1 MRKMSLNLMILTS
14 YFAIEPKNIRGGIG
28 YRYVG
33 LYGSLVK
40 TLLKRS
46 PKSKV
51 FWYSHSD
58 QSLRLFHLKKI
69 AKYRT
74 GMLKA
79 VLHATLSTLKGG
91 GRLAVIIAYPYAVPK
106 VNAVFWYI
114 FSLVILK
121 SFGLGRIK
129 IIVDDFDPP
138 VEAMYAFS
146 ENKPSTVA
154 VTYARI
160 LEKVTLKLASSIVA
174 ISEFWKKHL
183 MRTYCLKEN
192 KIFVVSN
199 GSVIRLIPY
208 NLKKTTQPLIV
219 LYSGSALKSK
229 DIDKLVLAIENLRIQ
244 GMDVVLHIAGAKLMD
259 LPSWVRTAHCD
270 WPSFVGNIL
279 LQSDVCVIPY
289 PPNKFTF
296 FHSMPA
302 KLFDYM
308 AAGKPIISTNLK
320 EVGDIIRSNNC
331 GLVAKDW
338 KEFEAHLKRLY
349 KDREL
354 TTKLGNNGRVTVE
367 KYFNYELL
375 AEMFLEN
382 VIQQFK
388 TRHKVKIATNLK
400 EIR

>member
-1 MRKMSLNLMILTS
+1 MRKMPLNLMILTS

-58 QSLRLFHLKKI
+58 QSLRLFHSKKI

-106 VNAVFWYI
+106 VNAVFYYI
-114 FSLVILK
+114 FSLLVLK
-121 SFGLGRIK
+121 SFGLGCVK

-138 VEAMYAFS
+138 VEAAYAFS
-146 ENKPSTVA
+146 ETKPSMLSVVYGRT
-154 VTYARI
+154 
-160 LEKVTLKLASSIVA
+160 LEMLTLKLSSLIIVITESYKQHIA
-174 ISEFWKKHL
+174 KVYHVNE
-183 MRTYCLKEN
+183 E
-192 KIFVVSN
+192 KIFVLTN
-199 GSVIRLIPY
+199 GALVRLIPCV
-208 NLKKTTQPLIV
+208 LPKIGLPFRV
-219 LYSGSALKSK
+219 LYSGSAMKCK
-229 DIDKLVLAIENLRIQ
+229 DVDKLVKVIDSLRKRGLNIE
-244 GMDVVLHIAGAKLMD
+244 LHVAGSKLMD
-259 LPSWVRTAHCD
+259 LPDWVKFTQCN
-270 WPSFVGNIL
+270 WPAFVKHL
-279 LQSDVCVIPY
+279 LSHSDIGVIPY
-289 PPNKFTF
+289 PPNKLHFSLT
-296 FHSMPA
+296 MPT
-302 KLFDYM
+302 KPFDYM

-320 EVGDIIRSNNC
+320 ETGNIVRTFNC

-338 KEFEAHLKRLY
+338 KEYERHIERLY
-349 KDREL
+349 QDREL
-354 TTKLGNNGRVTVE
+354 AKELGRNGRKAAE

-375 AEMFLEN
+375 AEALLN
-382 VIQQFK
+382 KLIKTFK
-388 TRHKVKIATNLK
+388 NGN
-400 EIR
+400 